1 MNRSGR
7 EGGSPPLYQEDNA
20 RGQEPSKMCGGPL
33 RDSRQGMG
41 GAALEAVGTSEPL
54 CFSVFLKSAFLVAS
68 ALGTK
73 SPRLALFS
81 TFANVHKIRELLAPS
96 VLVC

>member
-1 MNRSGR
+1 
-7 EGGSPPLYQEDNA
+7 
-20 RGQEPSKMCGGPL
+20 MCGGPL